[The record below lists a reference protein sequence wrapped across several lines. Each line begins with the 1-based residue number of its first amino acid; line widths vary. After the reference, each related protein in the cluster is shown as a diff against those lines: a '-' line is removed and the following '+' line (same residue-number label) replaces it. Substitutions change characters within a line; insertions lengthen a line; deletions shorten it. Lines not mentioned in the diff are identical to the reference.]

1 MHVAHGY
8 NLTCRSAQFT
18 DNGQIIFPPTD
29 SHMPSSPH
37 PPSQG
42 FSSHEALPMVAA
54 FWDDADFSRRVGTT
68 WYQVRVIGDL
78 QAVTLFPPVLT
89 H

>member
-1 MHVAHGY
+1 
-8 NLTCRSAQFT
+8 
-18 DNGQIIFPPTD
+18 
-29 SHMPSSPH
+29 
-37 PPSQG
+37 
-42 FSSHEALPMVAA
+42 MVAA
-54 FWDDADFSRRVGTT
+54 VWDDADFSRRVGTT

>member
-1 MHVAHGY
+1 MHVAYGY

-54 FWDDADFSRRVGTT
+54 FWDDADFSRGVGTT

-78 QAVTLFPPVLT
+78 QAVILFPPVLT